1 MPPVAPVSLAMLL
14 LAAPAARAG
23 EAACWVDN
31 GVVVVAAEVGGVAG
45 DYILDT
51 GAPHTLLAETQAQGA
66 GFVETELRVPV
77 RLAGLTLPDRPVAV
91 LDLDPRS
98 HAFPTPIA
106 GVIGA
111 DILAGHVL
119 DLSFAPCRVGLY
131 PLGHAPR
138 FPARSTLPLRIEGG
152 VPTVAAAVADG
163 PHARGGR
170 FVVATGSDTAVRLD
184 AAEANVPEAKQPQA
198 LMTYGPARARLRAL
212 SLAGRLWEEL
222 PAGLVAQGDLPQG
235 ALGVIGAPVLSA
247 WRLRFDL
254 ARGRLELAAAPK

>member
-23 EAACWVDN
+23 EAACWLDN
-31 GVVVVAAEVGGVAG
+31 GVVVIAAEVGGVAG

-111 DILAGHVL
+111 DILADHVL
-119 DLSFAPCRVGLY
+119 DIRFAPCRVG
-131 PLGHAPR
+131 
-138 FPARSTLPLRIEGG
+138 
-152 VPTVAAAVADG
+152 
-163 PHARGGR
+163 PHH
-170 FVVATGSDTAVRLD
+170 
-184 AAEANVPEAKQPQA
+184 P
-198 LMTYGPARARLRAL
+198 
-212 SLAGRLWEEL
+212 
-222 PAGLVAQGDLPQG
+222 
-235 ALGVIGAPVLSA
+235 
-247 WRLRFDL
+247 WRC
-254 ARGRLELAAAPK
+254 